1 MKKIVKFTSLALA
14 SLSVLSVS
22 ACSFAQ
28 TGREQQLA
36 SRFAAADTDHDGK
49 LTRSE
54 AQAGMPRVASH
65 FDQIDSSHL
74 GYVTLEQI
82 RQLAAQY
89 KR

>member
-1 MKKIVKFTSLALA
+1 MKTIVKCASMALV
-14 SLSVLSVS
+14 SLSILSVS
-22 ACSFAQ
+22 ACVFAQ
-28 TGREQQLA
+28 AGRAQKLEA
-36 SRFAAADTDHDGK
+36 RFAAADLDHDGK

-54 AQAGMPRVASH
+54 AQAGMPRVAAH
-65 FDQIDSSHL
+65 FDQIDSAHL